1 MASNDYYVF
10 KIIVVCFSICP
21 FSWLSLSL
29 FVLDILT
36 AFSNFKFSVCENQ
49 RNVFNLCGEKSVDSR
64 GSSVFM
70 TYI

>member
-1 MASNDYYVF
+1 MASNDNYVF
-10 KIIVVCFSICP
+10 KIFVVCFSICP

-29 FVLDILT
+29 FVLDILI
-36 AFSNFKFSVCENQ
+36 AFSTLNFLCVKIKEMCSICE
-49 RNVFNLCGEKSVDSR
+49 GGKSVDPR